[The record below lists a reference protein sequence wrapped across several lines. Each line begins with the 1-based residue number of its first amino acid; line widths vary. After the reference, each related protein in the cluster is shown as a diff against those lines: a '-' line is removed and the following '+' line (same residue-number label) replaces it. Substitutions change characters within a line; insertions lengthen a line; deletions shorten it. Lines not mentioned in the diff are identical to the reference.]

1 MEIKEARFIVSNSK
15 VEKCPKPDRP
25 EYAFIG
31 RSNVGKSSLINM
43 ITNKKSLAKIVLL
56 DLVMPETNGVELCAW
71 IKSNFPEKKVIAFTA
86 ETNKALLLS
95 VLKSGADA
103 ILIKSCGK
111 QEIIDTIQNVLSGQR
126 IFGTGVPDLR
136 SETGLLPSGRKI
148 KITPSE
154 HRVLS
159 KIAELGE
166 RAAAAKALGLTSN
179 AINFHC
185 TNIMGKFEEHN
196 MMAVVNQARKANLI
210 V

>member
-1 MEIKEARFIVSNSK
+1 MINVFIIDDHPILIDGIKTIFANKKDNIKISGSATSAVEAKRK
-15 VEKCPKPDRP
+15 
-25 EYAFIG
+25 
-31 RSNVGKSSLINM
+31 L
-43 ITNKKSLAKIVLL
+43 KKSLAKIVLL

-86 ETNKALLLS
+86 ETNKALLLN
-95 VLKSGADA
+95 VLKNGADA

-111 QEIIDTIQNVLSGQR
+111 QEIIDTIQNVLNGQR

-148 KITPSE
+148 KLTPSE

-159 KIAELGE
+159 KMSEVGE
-166 RAAAAKALGLTSN
+166 RSAAAKELGLSRN

-210 V
+210 D